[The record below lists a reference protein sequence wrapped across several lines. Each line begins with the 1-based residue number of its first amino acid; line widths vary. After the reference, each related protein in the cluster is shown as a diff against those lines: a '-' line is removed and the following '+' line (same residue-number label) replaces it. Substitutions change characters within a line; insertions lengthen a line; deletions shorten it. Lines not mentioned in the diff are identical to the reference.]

1 MTSRQ
6 RVQAALS
13 FSGPDR
19 LPRDVWG
26 VRSVAVLR
34 PNDWRAV
41 VSRFPMDFD
50 RAPTVLGQ
58 SSKSTGGGYETGT
71 RVDDWGCVWSTLQ
84 NGVSGEVIR
93 PAVAEWSDLASFD
106 APWEMV
112 EKPASETVNSFCRSS
127 EAFVLGEVGPGPFE
141 RMQYL
146 RGTEN
151 LFLDLG
157 EDSPELGKLTEMV
170 HEFYLKHFQLWSQT
184 EVDGITI
191 GDDWGSQTALLISPT
206 MWRRLFKPLYARY
219 IEIVHR
225 AGKKMFF
232 HSDGVVRD
240 IIPDLIEIGAD
251 ALNHQLFCMDIEE
264 IGRSFRGKVTFWGEV
279 DRQYILPFGTVEE
292 VRQGVRRL
300 KQALYTNSG
309 GLIAQ
314 LSWGIDDPIENIVAA
329 FEEWD
334 L

>member
-6 RVQAALS
+6 RVQSALS

-26 VRSVAVLR
+26 VQSVAVLR
-34 PNDWRAV
+34 PGDWQAV

-50 RAPTVLGQ
+50 RAPSVLGP
-58 SSKSTGGGYETGT
+58 SNKSTGGGYETGT
-71 RVDDWGCVWSTLQ
+71 RVDDWGSVWSTLQ

-93 PAVAEWSDLASFD
+93 PAVAEWGDLAAFSP
-106 APWEMV
+106 PWETL
-112 EKPASETVNSFCRSS
+112 ENPQTDAVNSFCRSS
-127 EAFVLGEVGPGPFE
+127 DKFVLGEVGPGPFE
-141 RMQYL
+141 RMQFL

-157 EDSPELGKLTEMV
+157 EDSPELGKLMEMI
-170 HEFYLKHFQLWSQT
+170 HQFYLKHFQLWCAT
-184 EVDGITI
+184 DVDAITI
-191 GDDWGSQTALLISPT
+191 GDDWGSQTALLISPS
-206 MWRRLFKPLYARY
+206 MWRRLFKPLYAQY
-219 IEIVHR
+219 FDLVHK
-225 AGKKMFF
+225 AGKRMFF
-232 HSDGVVRD
+232 HSDGYVRD

-264 IGRSFRGKVTFWGEV
+264 IGRSFKGKVTFWGEV

-300 KQALYTNSG
+300 KNALYTNSG

-314 LSWGIDDPIENIVAA
+314 LSWGIDDPIENIIAA

-334 L
+334 K